1 MKKIALWTIALVA
14 VLSLFVV
21 VRGAMKAALMQEVS
35 DAGMTLLC
43 DTSDISDFE
52 ARLYEMAYSSPV
64 APDSVGL
71 WLEAVLAVRF
81 ETFSTNGVELSR
93 EMAGRLR
100 GWPLRYV
107 YEMDLSGTPVNDVVF
122 AELGPLDSLEW
133 LDLSGTGV
141 SENIVSLLQEQCP
154 FLMKLQI
161 RNTRILW
168 NTELVDRLLEHP
180 NLEDVEFV
188 REKESLDD
196 KLNRVR
202 EELDERE

>member
-1 MKKIALWTIALVA
+1 MKKVALWTIALIA
-14 VLSLFVV
+14 VLCLFVV

-64 APDSVGL
+64 APDSIGL

-81 ETFSTNGVELSR
+81 ETFSTNGVELTR

-107 YEMDLSGTPVNDVVF
+107 YEIDFSGTPVNDVVF
-122 AELGPLDSLEW
+122 SELGPLDSLEW
-133 LDLSGTGV
+133 LDLSGTRV
-141 SENIVSLLQEQCP
+141 SENIVSLLREQCP
-154 FLMKLQI
+154 FLLKLQI

-180 NLEDVEFV
+180 TLEDVEFV
-188 REKESLDD
+188 EEEDSLED

-202 EELDERE
+202 DELGEAE